1 MPSTNKTPRPSLTDG
16 GLEGLYNSAPS
27 IANVGGGSAKDAG
40 TSKTQVNAING
51 GPTGTSGDA
60 AQKGFVIK
68 PSLQVTQFTDKGLD
82 YAKTLGVDT
91 TKYKG

>member
-1 MPSTNKTPRPSLTDG
+1 MPSTNKTARPSLTDG
-16 GLEGLYNSAPS
+16 GLEGLYKAAPS

-51 GPTGTSGDA
+51 GPAGTTGDV

-68 PSLQVTQFTDKGLD
+68 QAVQVTQFTDKGLN
-82 YAKTLGVDT
+82 YGNTLGVDT